1 MSWYLYNFSSNSNFY
16 VNRNMKEAPPQE
28 KTLWGGA
35 HILIPYAVRGKE
47 ALKRETPCQMGNQM
61 KTAASHKA

>member
-1 MSWYLYNFSSNSNFY
+1 
-16 VNRNMKEAPPQE
+16 MKEAPRQGKPC
-28 KTLWGGA
+28 GGE
-35 HILIPYAVRGKE
+35 HILILETLRGKE